1 MKHTHAIACYVA
13 SVIALMFFA
22 IVLNSCNTL
31 RHYKK
36 VAKDAPRSE
45 AKRDILAPVCA
56 VEFPVK
62 NSVDSTVV
70 IEYVA
75 DTTNEAR
82 LKKIIKQ
89 LAAQLSS
96 RPECPQVDEDSLLIE
111 LKKSIKPDTVK
122 ITTKVKETKF
132 DSAAFKTL
140 QLQTDKHLENAQLKY
155 DELGKAFEKSEAN
168 FYKANA
174 RVKQLEAGTKSN
186 LQLAK
191 WFLKIN
197 WWWLLITLGL
207 FIGYRYLKA
216 NYTLPKIF

>member
-1 MKHTHAIACYVA
+1 
-13 SVIALMFFA
+13 
-22 IVLNSCNTL
+22 
-31 RHYKK
+31 

-45 AKRDILAPVCA
+45 AKRDILASVCA